1 MPSRAKQGTTWVGGE
16 ARTEGSQHRCA
27 SCLAPFMCDM
37 QLGGSRLAARK
48 TPYRGPPCQRLFS
61 LPVSGRGGKYGR
73 AARQLR
79 RAVQRVRCR
88 LPSGEV
94 RRRPMRFQRRLVP
107 VDLVKVVDI
116 LVLNVL
122 KDVEA
127 HAARLV
133 PLGAEGIGLDRL
145 EETLAPVK
153 LYADL
158 HPDRQHCRLHSLGTV
173 GFRRAPYAD
182 SEADVTRKSARAQLR
197 QTARQAIGGCWTAGH
212 NPRGGCAAFCSC
224 NRTQKTRYREANR
237 INQSA

>member
-1 MPSRAKQGTTWVGGE
+1 MSGSLHVRYAAGRIPTRRA
-16 ARTEGSQHRCA
+16 
-27 SCLAPFMCDM
+27 
-37 QLGGSRLAARK
+37 K
-48 TPYRGPPCQRLFS
+48 TPYRGPPRQRLFS
-61 LPVSGRGGKYGR
+61 LPVSGRGGKHGR

-212 NPRGGCAAFCSC
+212 NPMAAARPFAAA
-224 NRTQKTRYREANR
+224 TE
-237 INQSA
+237 